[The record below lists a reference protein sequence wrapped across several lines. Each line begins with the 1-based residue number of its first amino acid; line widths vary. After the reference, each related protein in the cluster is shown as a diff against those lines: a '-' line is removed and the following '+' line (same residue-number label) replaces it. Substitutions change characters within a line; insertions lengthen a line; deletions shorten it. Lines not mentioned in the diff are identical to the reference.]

1 MKENDYFLNALSNP
15 EFNPLDFKSIG
26 LNTENTSLES
36 KEVYKNLDYIQTNPL
51 LQTDG
56 KFDESKFE
64 SAYESAA
71 QQYKMFAD
79 DEVLDNINNDT
90 SFYRNNIYAPAEN
103 RNTEIEYSIKREA
116 NPLRQ
121 SRGLIHANDVQ
132 ESPLSVREIAQTQKV
147 WDEAT
152 QSWQDAPNESWFN
165 NFFETRVLAQWDE
178 DGEHIDPFSKQLV
191 AHKKGEKKINEN
203 GTFYYE
209 NLNGRDIYG
218 REVLSK
224 FDTLTVDGT
233 FVNKFDFFDSDDK
246 EKSFTGNLVKNAA
259 KVVPALIG
267 GPVSL
272 WYIGARVGLNT
283 VDLMAKLGKVFT
295 GSDSP
300 TLSAIEGFTKS
311 LSFSTSDYA
320 QGSNEAEVPA
330 HAWSLENLLN
340 IGADTFTQL
349 AEQRWIFQQIPALIK
364 GKNIYDGKVQ
374 DAVRK
379 EAIEEYAKKSNDE
392 LMQAYSR
399 ARSLNEA
406 TKIEQTKDVLSRIHA
421 DNVIKSYMKDFNQI
435 GKHVSQAYMTGIT
448 VADAYGEAK
457 MEGASDLEAAL
468 LTLGYAIGEYGIINS
483 DLGQWILPELKAD
496 KQRFKMIG
504 RKLLGNPQP
513 TESSPF
519 SEKANWMQKLINW
532 GKKAA
537 KDDYQG
543 YASGLA
549 KSVVGGAMAEG
560 VEETAEELLYDFS
573 KTIFN
578 AAAYLSGSDT
588 QLTAF
593 NNVAE
598 RYGLSFVGG
607 MLGGT
612 IGAVQNDFQVARKL
626 GNMDKDQAFQQL
638 VHIVNEN
645 EDEKFMKVIR
655 KMDWAPKNL
664 SSKNISENPDS
675 PVYLAGNS
683 TDNQNQA
690 VIDAMQNEINMI
702 RDVLNTNG
710 GTISEKSLLKTL
722 TNADKDMRF
731 VALQASTFAP
741 QYLQEFNTLQTK
753 IYDTVQQINAK
764 QEGLKV
770 PDSKQND
777 PEFQSKQDQ
786 IKGDVGKLK
795 EQLKTL
801 IQQKEDLIHGKRSGE
816 FIAKALWEMSADVS
830 GNFVDVNFI
839 QFAESKSKKSI
850 KELAKTP
857 EILESLKKEWEDFS
871 ETNRKDALERG
882 YMVFVKGLQQA
893 SDILKQHD
901 AIYFQNLVPGVQGP
915 NVFNFLQEKMSK
927 ETYNTLMSP
936 VVEARGGEGEAMI
949 TQQAQRRL
957 ESGENFVPEENMR
970 YTMLTSILGKLPS
983 RISNSFLTRLQA
995 LEQLDVKEQGKEIN
1009 TLLKDVFALDETAQ
1023 LLKQQLSEIKY
1034 LNPAER
1040 QYLTRA
1046 FSMEMDFRIMGSPKA
1061 EKLAREVVTELRS
1074 KPYSPVNEL
1083 LDQYENSIGSTVK
1096 TSDLITQL
1104 ESQLIHAQFNDSVS
1118 EFGIGGETQKAL
1130 NTALNNIKLL
1140 KAYILSM
1147 RTDAVSATN
1156 LVGYTAAVNDV
1167 NRTDYAT
1174 IDKTYADVLIQDL
1187 MKIETS
1193 LTYFKKLNEINSGQ
1207 KLTEHAKTS
1216 VKKDFL
1222 IHDKLHKLIFST
1234 PGWPP
1239 ADWQGINE
1247 LKQAFDSLQFLGD
1260 ENVDRTNFN
1269 LNDQQKV
1276 SLEKDR
1282 LIMEDAIFDFFDKN
1296 KDKVNNTDELAK
1308 FFNPNIFN
1316 FTSLNKN
1323 LLNIETE
1330 EIHDSSLVSWL
1341 ATRAAIKSSDFYKLF
1356 RGNISG
1362 KVAPIA
1368 AQEMAIYT
1376 AYAGLM
1382 NGGIFAKF
1390 GQAYNKSLEAQGKNL
1405 TDEDFKVM
1413 KGEERVIG
1421 PATLLDSDVSIDFF
1435 RTLLI
1440 DGIAGSGKSS
1450 GVLRS
1455 VVALL
1460 QNSPKGKQ
1468 LLDNVWFVNTTKKR
1482 ALELALSLGFKEE
1495 DVRDRVF
1502 SREEVLK
1509 KIAPTY
1515 QDKIMVKGQLQLDKN
1530 NIVEKDGFTKWNY
1543 PLNTSLTPP
1552 SMMIMDEVSGFSQ
1565 QDMLMIEDYSNLHG
1579 IMNLAAGDF
1588 DQSTLEGTFEFE
1600 DGTKLY
1606 SRLFAGNFM
1615 GAMKLG
1621 SSMRT
1626 HNRLKDK
1633 NNKLMQANLENL
1645 IRYNAGI
1652 SGSLTF
1658 EYNDIGETILGDKVM
1673 LEPDI
1678 DEVEENIVQMLSALD
1693 LNDPDAKLGFIYDD
1707 TSTDLYKL
1715 MKRLNE
1721 SGEYKGRIDFKEG
1734 SSSQGEELDN
1744 YVIELNGDLEE
1755 IYGKGTGKSKFWK
1768 DLYTGMTRA
1777 KKGTLILL
1785 QGDSSAIQDS
1795 SENDDAGEMILDEDA
1810 ILKFSESRRRILK
1823 ESIEGDDVPE
1833 IEYNPFKGTFKKD
1846 SNSSQPTEQN
1856 GEKEPEPKKPTLSN
1870 VSYNVGEVIEIGGK
1884 QYTTIAIPNSKSVS
1898 IGQQFII
1905 EDQVFQAIA
1914 YVQDAEGNTFLYY
1927 VDTSGDPDS
1936 DGSVYL
1942 EKISDFES
1950 KDRKDLVFNEQEDNE
1965 DESRKQKTEV
1975 NKDKVDIVN
1984 ESEDELN
1991 MLLQSFNTDEIGLTR
2006 DDSGRLVK
2014 GKYTD
2019 KRIDSLNGLISLLGY
2034 DWNSDGH
2041 LQDSSGKRSG
2051 EELDAYVLEKLKNIR
2066 SIGLYAKTQ
2075 EEIIEK
2081 LKIEIPSLETSDI
2094 SSRLMFKSTEMPG
2107 KAKGPNKEDSSFSKW
2122 ANKSRLGRFIKSV
2135 LEKVRG
2141 IFTKDQ
2147 KKQQPSQKT
2156 ISLFITQKNDKGKNE
2171 GILEIPL
2178 VVFSNPMTMLG
2189 TKGFEEINDV
2199 ANKLKS
2205 QLNIT
2210 KDTPN
2215 AFTKLADALEQ
2226 ELTKKPV
2233 KQSKNF
2239 LKLLKLFRFTNNKV
2253 VFLDKNGEGTL
2264 SNLLT
2269 NTGPLMTTVQKGKPG
2284 KGFENYYN
2292 DDFQYEGE
2300 WTNLNDYI
2308 KESGNAVSRP
2318 ISCLDNLYDSEGNL
2332 EVIKGHPLVLV
2343 SDAYSEIPMDTNSMI
2358 DQYLKQLKDPTVPKL
2373 VKRVYVSPPTVTLE
2387 SYLQNFNK
2395 LFTKDGKEKIDK
2407 SMGTELT
2414 IYRMLQHIFKNNT
2427 FREELASLAAS
2438 YPHLAETY
2446 DKWKAKIEE
2455 FTKIEESLKDSPN
2468 KNKELLDKHLR
2479 QSNGLKEFLG
2489 NNASKSWK
2497 GAMYKYFREL
2507 VLATRDNTGKN
2518 VYYTFG
2524 ATSDALQDT
2533 IKAKI
2538 TTLNSLLEAENWGGV
2553 FYHMTLSKN
2562 EPYQKFK
2569 DLETNVDN
2577 PLMFKNKEI
2586 TINGKIDS
2594 AAFKGNVL
2602 PILDTIL
2609 KGLDETKDEYG
2620 NNQDTYDYMNG
2631 YYDDNKK
2638 LELQVKKDK
2647 KKAVEDTLKNIKLG
2661 NRVTTKVNDL
2671 IKAMVDSNYDLT
2683 GNIAPITIT
2692 DIYNELNNP
2701 DKNYGLYARDMGDGS
2716 LFIAKL
2722 AKGFELVPNNPD
2734 QVKETTTG
2742 TIYNIIKDDLGN
2754 AIYSDVDGYQFE
2766 GLNKN
2771 PEQPKV
2777 VHDTRIQ
2784 EFNEKI
2790 VLGPDKTVFQGMLAL
2805 MQDIIGEPVIAFSA
2819 QDVLTK
2825 YEKIDDKKSF
2835 LEDLKAEKDYYLEE
2849 GNAEGANNLQQ
2860 LIDLLNP
2867 PKSEQIETNE
2877 NNCKNT
2883 ISIK

>member
-1 MKENDYFLNALSNP
+1 MKENDYFLNTLANP

-36 KEVYKNLDYIQTNPL
+36 KEVYKNLDYVQTNPM

-56 KFDESKFE
+56 KFDESKFDA
-64 SAYESAA
+64 AYNATA
-71 QQYKMFAD
+71 QQYKMLAD
-79 DEVLDNINNDT
+79 DEVLDSINNDT

-191 AHKKGEKKINEN
+191 SHKKGEKKINEN

-259 KVVPALIG
+259 KVVPALVG

-283 VDLMAKLGKVFT
+283 IDLMAKLGKVFT

-311 LSFSTSDYA
+311 LAFSTSDYA
-320 QGSNEAEVPA
+320 QGSGEAEIPA

-340 IGADTFTQL
+340 ISADTFTQL

-374 DAVRK
+374 DAIRK
-379 EAIEEYAKKSNDE
+379 DAIEDYVKKSNDE
-392 LMQAYSR
+392 LMQAYSK
-399 ARSLNEA
+399 ARSLTEA
-406 TKIEQTKDVLSRIHA
+406 TKIEQTKDILSKIHA

-519 SEKANWMQKLINW
+519 SEKAGWMQRLINW
-532 GKKAA
+532 GKKQA
-537 KDDYQG
+537 KEDYFG
-543 YASGLA
+543 TTASLA
-549 KSVVGGAMAEG
+549 KSVVGGALAEG
-560 VEETAEELLYDFS
+560 VEETSEELLYDFS
-573 KTIFN
+573 KTLFN

-588 QLTAF
+588 QLSAF

-638 VHIVNEN
+638 VHIVNEG
-645 EDEKFMKVIR
+645 EEGKFMNVIK

-675 PVYLAGNS
+675 PVYLEGNS
-683 TDNQNQA
+683 KDNQNQA
-690 VIDAMQNEINMI
+690 VIDAMQNEVDMI
-702 RDVLNTNG
+702 REVLNANG

-764 QEGLKV
+764 QEGLNV
-770 PDSKQND
+770 PDSKKND

-786 IKGDVGKLK
+786 IKGDVSNLK
-795 EQLKTL
+795 AQLKTL

-816 FIAKALWEMSADVS
+816 FISKALWEMSADVS

-839 QFAESKSKKSI
+839 QFAESKEKKSI

-857 EILESLKKEWEDFS
+857 EVLERLKKEWEDFS

-882 YMVFVKGLQQA
+882 YQVFIRGLQPA

-901 AIYFQNLVPGVQGP
+901 ATYFQNLVPGVQGP
-915 NVFNFLQEKMSK
+915 NVFNFLQEKLSK
-927 ETYNTLMSP
+927 ETEGNYIMSQ
-936 VVEARGGEGEAMI
+936 VKGDEEII

-957 ESGENFVPEENMR
+957 ESGENFVPEENMK
-970 YTMLTSILGKLPS
+970 YTMLTSILGKLPT
-983 RISNSFLTRLQA
+983 RISNNFTARLQA

-1046 FSMEMDFRIMGSPKA
+1046 FSMEMDFRMMGSAKA
-1061 EKLAREVVTELRS
+1061 EKLAGEVVRELRS

-1083 LDQYENSIGSTVK
+1083 LDQYENSINSTVK
-1096 TSDLITQL
+1096 TSDLVTQL

-1130 NTALNNIKLL
+1130 NNALNNIKLL

-1167 NRTDYAT
+1167 NGTDYAT

-1193 LTYFKKLNEINSGQ
+1193 LQYFKKLNEINSGQ

-1222 IHDKLHKLIFST
+1222 IHDKLHKLVFST

-1247 LKQAFDSLQFLGD
+1247 LKQAFDSLTFLGD
-1260 ENVDRTNFN
+1260 ENIDRTNFN

-1282 LIMEDAIFDFFDKN
+1282 LIMEDAVFDFFDKN
-1296 KDKVNNTDELAK
+1296 KDKVNNADELAK
-1308 FFNPNIFN
+1308 LFNPNVFN

-1330 EIHDSSLVSWL
+1330 EIHDASLVSWL
-1341 ATRAAIKSSDFYKLF
+1341 ATRAAVKSSDFYKLF

-1382 NGGIFAKF
+1382 NGGMFAKF
-1390 GQAYNKSLEAQGKNL
+1390 GQAYNKSLEAQSKNL
-1405 TDEDFKVM
+1405 TEADFNAM
-1413 KGEERVIG
+1413 KGEGRVAG
-1421 PATLLDSDVSIDFF
+1421 PTTMLDSDVSIDFF

-1468 LLDNVWFVNTTKKR
+1468 LLDNIWFVNTTKKR

-1515 QDKIMVKGQLQLDKN
+1515 QDKIITKGQLQLDKN

-1645 IRYNAGI
+1645 IKHNAGI

-1658 EYNDIGETILGDKVM
+1658 EYNDLEDTILGDKVM
-1673 LEPDI
+1673 LEPDM
-1678 DEVEENIVQMLSALD
+1678 DEVEENIMHMLSALD

-1715 MKRLNE
+1715 MQRLNE

-1755 IYGKGTGKSKFWK
+1755 TYGKGTGKSKFWK

-1777 KKGTLILL
+1777 KKGTLIVL
-1785 QGDSSAIQDS
+1785 QGESGAIQDS

-1870 VSYNVGEVIEIGGK
+1870 VSYTIGEIIEINGK
-1884 QYTTIAIPNSKSVS
+1884 PYTTIAIPDSKHVS

-1905 EDQVFQAIA
+1905 EDQLFQAVA
-1914 YVQDAEGNTFLYY
+1914 YVQDADGNKFLYY
-1927 VDTSGDPDS
+1927 IDTSGDPDS
-1936 DGSVYL
+1936 DGKVYL
-1942 EKISDFES
+1942 EKLSDFAA
-1950 KDRKDLVFNEQEDNE
+1950 KDRQDLVFNEDDDNE
-1965 DESRKQKTEV
+1965 SESKKLKTEV
-1975 NKDKVDIVN
+1975 NKDKIDIVN

-1991 MLLQSFNTDEIGLTR
+1991 MLLHSFSTDELGLVR
-2006 DDSGRLVK
+2006 DDSGRIIK
-2014 GKYTD
+2014 GKYSD
-2019 KRIDSLNGLISLLGY
+2019 KRIDSLNGLISLMGY
-2034 DWNSDGH
+2034 EWDENGFLKDP
-2041 LQDSSGKRSG
+2041 SGKRFG
-2051 EELDAYVLEKLKNIR
+2051 EKLDAHVLEKLKTIR
-2066 SIGLYAKTQ
+2066 SIGLYAKTK
-2075 EEIIEK
+2075 EEIIEQ
-2081 LKIEIPSLETSDI
+2081 LKFELPLLKDSDLD
-2094 SSRLMFKSTEMPG
+2094 SKLMFKSTEMPG
-2107 KAKGPNKEDSSFSKW
+2107 KAKGIDKEESSFDKW
-2122 ANKSRLGRFIKSV
+2122 ANKSKLGRFIKSV
-2135 LEKVRG
+2135 SEKVRG
-2141 IFTKDQ
+2141 IFTKDE
-2147 KKQQPSQKT
+2147 KKQQPNQKT
-2156 ISLFITQKNDKGKNE
+2156 ISLYITRKNDKGVNK

-2199 ANKLKS
+2199 ANRLKS

-2226 ELTKKPV
+2226 ELTKNPV

-2239 LKLLKLFRFTNNKV
+2239 LKLLKLFRFNNNKV

-2300 WTNLNDYI
+2300 WTNLDDYI
-2308 KESGNAVSRP
+2308 KESGNIVSRP
-2318 ISCLDNLYDSEGNL
+2318 ISCLDNLYDSQGNL

-2343 SDAYSEIPMDTNSMI
+2343 SDAHSELSADNDSLI
-2358 DQYLKQLKDPTVPKL
+2358 DQYLKQLKDPSEPKL
-2373 VKRVYVSPPTVTLE
+2373 VKRVYVSPPTVTVE

-2395 LFTKDGKEKIDK
+2395 LFTKDGKTKIDK
-2407 SMGTELT
+2407 SIGTELT
-2414 IYRMLQHIFKNNT
+2414 VYRMMQNIFKNKA
-2427 FREELASLAAS
+2427 FRSELESLAPS
-2438 YPHLAETY
+2438 YPHLLETY

-2468 KNKELLDKHLR
+2468 KNKDFINNYLR
-2479 QSNGLKEFLG
+2479 QSTGLQEFLG
-2489 NNASKSWK
+2489 NNSSKSWK

-2507 VLATRDNTGKN
+2507 VLSTKDNAGKN

-2524 ATSDALQDT
+2524 ETSDTLQNSIKTKIDT
-2533 IKAKI
+2533 LI
-2538 TTLNSLLEAENWGGV
+2538 SLLEAENWGGI
-2553 FYHMTLSKN
+2553 FYHMPLSKRD
-2562 EPYQKFK
+2562 PYKKFK

-2577 PLMFKNKEI
+2577 PLMFKNQKI

-2602 PILDTIL
+2602 PILDIIL
-2609 KGLDETKDEYG
+2609 KGLDESKDKYG
-2620 NNQDTYDYMNG
+2620 NNQDTYDYLNG
-2631 YYDDNKK
+2631 YASDSKK
-2638 LELQVKKDK
+2638 LEAKIKKDK
-2647 KKAVEDTLKNIKLG
+2647 KLAVEKTLENIKIG
-2661 NRVTTKVNDL
+2661 NRVKGKVEDL
-2671 IKAMVDSNYDLT
+2671 VTDMIQSNYDLT

-2692 DIYNELNNP
+2692 DIYKEISKAEK
-2701 DKNYGLYARDMGDGS
+2701 DYGLYARDMGNGKV
-2716 LFIAKL
+2716 FIAKL
-2722 AKGFELVPNNPD
+2722 EKGYELIPNNPD
-2734 QVKETTTG
+2734 QLKETTTG
-2742 TIYNIIKDDLGN
+2742 TIYNIVKDDLGN
-2754 AIYSDVDGYQFE
+2754 AVYSDVDGYQFE

-2771 PEQPKV
+2771 PDQPKII
-2777 VHDTRIQ
+2777 HDARIQ
-2784 EFNEKI
+2784 EFNENI
-2790 VLGPDKTVFQGMLAL
+2790 VLGPDKTVFQGMLTL
-2805 MQDIIGEPVIAFSA
+2805 MQDLLGKPVIAFSA
-2819 QDVLTK
+2819 QDVLTV
-2825 YEKIDDKKSF
+2825 YEKIDDKISF
-2835 LEDLKAEKDYYLEE
+2835 LEDLNAEKEFYQEE
-2849 GNAEGANNLQQ
+2849 GNTEGANNLQQ

-2867 PKSEQIETNE
+2867 PKSEQIETDE

>member
-1 MKENDYFLNALSNP
+1 MKENDYFLNTLTNP
-15 EFNPLDFKSIG
+15 DFNPLDFKSIG

-36 KEVYKNLDYIQTNPL
+36 KEVYKNLDFIQTNPL

-56 KFDESKFE
+56 KFDESKFD
-64 SAYESAA
+64 AMYQYAA
-71 QQYKMFAD
+71 QQYKMLAD
-79 DEVLDNINNDT
+79 DEVLDNITNDT
-90 SFYRNNIYAPAEN
+90 SFYRNNIYAPEEN
-103 RNTEIEYSIKREA
+103 KQKEEEYYIKREI

-121 SRGLIHANDVQ
+121 SKGLIHPNDVQ
-132 ESPLSVREIAQTQKV
+132 ESPLSIREIAQTQKV

-152 QSWQDAPNESWFN
+152 KTWQDAPNESWFD

-178 DGEHIDPFSKQLV
+178 DGEHVDPITKQLV
-191 AHKKGEKKINEN
+191 KHTKGQKKINEN

-259 KVVPALIG
+259 KVVPALVG

-272 WYIGARVGLNT
+272 WYIGARIGLNT
-283 VDLMAKLGKVFT
+283 VDLMAKLGKVFA

-320 QGSNEAEVPA
+320 QGSEEAEIPA

-349 AEQRWIFQQIPALIK
+349 AEQRWIFQHIPALIK
-364 GKNIYDGKVQ
+364 GKNIYDSKVE
-374 DAVRK
+374 ASMRK
-379 EAIEEYAKKSNDE
+379 EAVEDYFKKSQKE
-392 LMQAYSR
+392 ITEAYSR
-399 ARSLNEA
+399 ARSLDSELEKVNQSVG
-406 TKIEQTKDVLSRIHA
+406 ILSKIHA

-504 RKLLGNPQP
+504 RKLLGDPQP
-513 TESSPF
+513 TESAPF
-519 SEKANWMQKLINW
+519 SEKANWMQRLINW
-532 GKKAA
+532 GKKQA
-537 KDDYQG
+537 KEDYFG
-543 YASGLA
+543 TTASLA

-560 VEETAEELLYDFS
+560 VEESAEELLYDFS

-638 VHIVNEN
+638 VHLVNEN
-645 EDEKFMKVIR
+645 EDEKFMKVIK

-664 SSKNISENPDS
+664 SSKNISENPDA
-675 PVYLAGNS
+675 PIYLAGNS

-690 VIDAMQNEINMI
+690 VIDAMQNEINLI
-702 RDVLNTNG
+702 KDVLNANG
-710 GTISEKSLLKTL
+710 GTVSERSLLKTL

-741 QYLQEFNTLQTK
+741 QYLQEFNTIQTR
-753 IYDTVQQINAK
+753 IYDIVQQINAK
-764 QEGLKV
+764 QEGLNV

-777 PEFQSKQDQ
+777 PEFQSRQEQ
-786 IKGDVGKLK
+786 LKGDVGNLK
-795 EQLKTL
+795 QQLKIL
-801 IQQKEDLIHGKRSGE
+801 LQQKEDLIHGKRSGE
-816 FIAKALWEMSADVS
+816 FISKALWEMSSDVS
-830 GNFVDVNFI
+830 GGFVDVNFI
-839 QFAESKSKKSI
+839 QFAESKEKKSI
-850 KELAKTP
+850 KEIAKTP
-857 EILESLKKEWEDFS
+857 EVLARLKQEWEDFS
-871 ETNRKDALERG
+871 ATNRKDALERG
-882 YMVFVKGLQQA
+882 YQVFIKGLQPA

-901 AIYFQNLVPGVQGP
+901 LTYFQNLVPGVQGP
-915 NVFNFLQEKMSK
+915 NIFNLTQDKLSAETRKNVVLGINVEGQE
-927 ETYNTLMSP
+927 EL
-936 VVEARGGEGEAMI
+936 I
-949 TQQAQRRL
+949 TEQAKRRL
-957 ESGENFVPEENMR
+957 EGGSDFIPEENIK
-970 YTMLTSILGKLPS
+970 YTILTSILGKLPS
-983 RISNSFLTRLQA
+983 RISKNFETKVQA
-995 LEQLDVKEQGKEIN
+995 LEGLTPEEQSREIIDMLGQLF
-1009 TLLKDVFALDETAQ
+1009 TLPETEKM
-1023 LLKQQLSEIKY
+1023 LKQQLSEIKF

-1046 FSMEMDFRIMGSPKA
+1046 FSMEMDFNMMGNQKA
-1061 EKLAREVVTELRS
+1061 ARLAGEVVRGLRS
-1074 KPYSPVNEL
+1074 KPYSPVDEL
-1083 LDQYENSIGSTVK
+1083 LDNYENSIGSSVR

-1104 ESQLIHAQFNDSVS
+1104 ESQLIQAQFNDSVS
-1118 EFGIGGETQKAL
+1118 EFGIGGQTQEVL

-1140 KAYILSM
+1140 RSYILSM

-1156 LVGYTAAVNDV
+1156 LVGYTAAVNEV
-1167 NRTDYAT
+1167 NGTDYAT

-1187 MKIETS
+1187 DKRETT

-1207 KLTEHAKTS
+1207 KLTEHSKVS

-1239 ADWQGINE
+1239 ATWQGIE
-1247 LKQAFDSLQFLGD
+1247 DLKNAFNNLQFLGD
-1260 ENVDRTNFN
+1260 ENIDRTNFN

-1282 LIMEDAIFDFFDKN
+1282 IMMEDAIFDFFDKN
-1296 KDKVNNTDELAK
+1296 KDKINDVDELAK
-1308 FFNPNIFN
+1308 LFSPNIFN

-1330 EIHDSSLVSWL
+1330 EIHDASLVSWL

-1362 KVAPIA
+1362 KVAPIS
-1368 AQEMAIYT
+1368 AQEMAIYN

-1382 NGGIFAKF
+1382 HGEIFSKF
-1390 GQAYNKSLEAQGKNL
+1390 GQAYNKSLAEQGKNL
-1405 TDEDFKVM
+1405 TDADLSTME
-1413 KGEERVIG
+1413 GEGRAIGRNVI
-1421 PATLLDSDVSIDFF
+1421 LDSDVSIDFF

-1455 VVALL
+1455 VIALL
-1460 QNSPKGKQ
+1460 QNSPKGKH

-1495 DVRDRVF
+1495 DVQDRVF
-1502 SREEVLK
+1502 SREEILK

-1515 QDKIMVKGQLQLDKN
+1515 QDKIITNGQLQLSKDN
-1530 NIVEKDGFTKWNY
+1530 LVEKDGFTKWKY

-1552 SMMIMDEVSGFSQ
+1552 SMIIMDEVSGFSQ

-1588 DQSTLEGTFEFE
+1588 DQSTLEGLFEFE
-1600 DGTKLY
+1600 DGTKLH

-1615 GAMKLG
+1615 GSMKLG

-1626 HNRLKDK
+1626 HNKLKDK

-1645 IRYNAGI
+1645 LRRNQGI
-1652 SGSLTF
+1652 NGSLTF
-1658 EYNDIGETILGDKVM
+1658 EYNDLGETILGDKIASE
-1673 LEPDI
+1673 LNI
-1678 DEVEENIVQMLSALD
+1678 DEIEENIMQMLNALD
-1693 LNDPDAKLGFIYDD
+1693 LNNPDAKLGYIYDD
-1707 TSTDLYKL
+1707 SSTELYEL

-1721 SGEYKGRIDFKEG
+1721 SGPFKGRIDFKEG

-1744 YVIELNGDLEE
+1744 YVIELNGSIEDV
-1755 IYGKGTGKSKFWK
+1755 YGKGNTRVKFWK

-1777 KKGTLILL
+1777 KKGTLIILK
-1785 QGDSSAIQDS
+1785 GDSEGAIQDS
-1795 SENDDAGEMILDEDA
+1795 SLNGDAGEMALDEDI
-1810 ILKFSESRRRILK
+1810 ILRFSENRRRILK
-1823 ESIEGDDVPE
+1823 EAIEGDDVPE
-1833 IEYNPFKGTFKKD
+1833 IEYQQFKGSYKKD
-1846 SNSSQPTEQN
+1846 SDSSNPTEQK
-1856 GEKEPEPKKPTLSN
+1856 GDDEPEPRKPTLSN
-1870 VSYNVGEVIEIGGK
+1870 ISYTIGETIEIDGK
-1884 QYTTIAIPNSKSVS
+1884 SYTTVAIPNSKSVS
-1898 IGQQFII
+1898 IGQQFIM
-1905 EDQVFQAIA
+1905 DDKVFQAIA
-1914 YVQDAEGNTFLYY
+1914 YIQDEDGNTFLYY
-1927 VDTSGDPDS
+1927 IDTSGDPDS
-1936 DGSVYL
+1936 DGEVYL
-1942 EKISDFES
+1942 EKVSDFEN
-1950 KDRKDLVFNEQEDNE
+1950 KDRQDLIFNE
-1965 DESRKQKTEV
+1965 DEDNGTESQKQKTEV

-1984 ESEDELN
+1984 NSETELN

-2019 KRIDSLNGLISLLGY
+2019 KRIDSLNGLIPLMGY
-2034 DWNSDGH
+2034 EWDSNGH
-2041 LQDSSGKRSG
+2041 LQDPSGMYSG
-2051 EELDAYVLEKLKNIR
+2051 EELDSIVLERLKSIR

-2081 LKIEIPSLETSDI
+2081 LKIELPLLENSDI
-2094 SSRLMFKSTEMPG
+2094 SARLMFKSTEMPG
-2107 KAKGPNKEDSSFSKW
+2107 KAKGPDKEESSFDAW
-2122 ANKSRLGRFIKSV
+2122 ANKHRLGRFIKSIK
-2135 LEKVRG
+2135 EKVRG
-2141 IFTKDQ
+2141 IFSKDA

-2156 ISLFITQKNDKGKNE
+2156 ISLFVTQKNDKGKNE

-2178 VVFSNPMTMLG
+2178 VVFSNPLTMLG
-2189 TKGFEEINDV
+2189 TKGFEEINEV
-2199 ANKLKS
+2199 ANRLKS

-2215 AFTKLADALEQ
+2215 AFTLLADALEQ
-2226 ELTKKPV
+2226 ELTKNKV
-2233 KQSKNF
+2233 RQSDNF
-2239 LKLLKLFRFTNNKV
+2239 LKLLKLFRFTSNKV
-2253 VFLDKNGEGTL
+2253 VFLDKTGEVTL
-2264 SNLLT
+2264 SGLLT
-2269 NTGPLMTTVQKGKPG
+2269 NTGPLVTTVQKGKPG

-2292 DDFQYEGE
+2292 DDFQYDGE
-2300 WTNLNDYI
+2300 WVNLNDYI

-2332 EVIKGHPLVLV
+2332 QVIKGHPLVLV
-2343 SDAYSEIPMDTNSMI
+2343 SDAFSEIPMDTNSMI
-2358 DQYLKQLKDPTVPKL
+2358 DQYIKQLKDPSEPKL

-2414 IYRMLQHIFKNNT
+2414 IYRMLQTIFKNNA
-2427 FREELASLAAS
+2427 FREELARLAAS
-2438 YPHLAETY
+2438 YPNLVETY
-2446 DKWKAKIEE
+2446 DKWKSKIEE
-2455 FTKIEESLKDSPN
+2455 FSKIEEQLKDSPN
-2468 KNKELLDKHLR
+2468 KNKELLDKYLR

-2489 NNASKSWK
+2489 NGVAKSWK

-2507 VLATRDNTGKN
+2507 VLAVKDNTGKN

-2524 ATSDALQDT
+2524 ATSDTLQEA

-2538 TTLNSLLEAENWGGV
+2538 DTLNSLLESENWRGV
-2553 FYHMTLSKN
+2553 FYHMPLSKN

-2577 PLMFKNKEI
+2577 PLMFKNQEI

-2594 AAFKGNVL
+2594 AAFKGDIL
-2602 PILDTIL
+2602 PILDIIL
-2609 KGLDETKDEYG
+2609 KGLNESKDAYG
-2620 NNQDTYDYMNG
+2620 NNQDTYNYLNG
-2631 YYDDNKK
+2631 YYDDDKK
-2638 LELQVKKDK
+2638 LEVQVKKDK
-2647 KKAVEDTLKNIKLG
+2647 KLAVDNTLKNIKLG
-2661 NRVTTKVNDL
+2661 NKVKTQISDL

-2701 DKNYGLYARDMGDGS
+2701 DKNYGLYARDMGDGR

-2722 AKGFELVPNNPD
+2722 AKGFELIPNNPD
-2734 QVKETTTG
+2734 QVKEIDTG
-2742 TIYNIIKDDLGN
+2742 TIYNIVKDDLGN
-2754 AIYSDVDGYQFE
+2754 AVYSEEDGYQFK

-2771 PEQPKV
+2771 PEQPETV
-2777 VHDTRIQ
+2777 RNAYIQ
-2784 EFNEKI
+2784 KFNEEIAKN
-2790 VLGPDKTVFQGMLAL
+2790 PTTFQGLL
-2805 MQDIIGEPVIAFSA
+2805 TLLEKILEQNVIAFSA
-2819 QDVLTK
+2819 QDVLTV
-2825 YEKIDDKKSF
+2825 YENFYDKKSV
-2835 LEDLKAEKDYYLEE
+2835 LEGLKAEKEEYLNE
-2849 GNAEGANNLQQ
+2849 NNTEGAKYLQL

-2867 PKSEQIETNE
+2867 PKQEQIETDE
-2877 NNCKNT
+2877 NNCANV
-2883 ISIK
+2883 ISIS